1 MCRRVQPRFYSEE
14 DFLFYF
20 FFRVAPP
27 LPSSAAL
34 TSFFLCVGKS
44 CEALHECLTSP
55 LQQMCRR
62 LAPPT
67 PSPLVVARYVC
78 YACVCVRVVH
88 ACAGRRRAVPIQEPV
103 GSSPINGANNRRP
116 FIPEDAHPSARM
128 LMVCDIIAPLCH
140 KALSRVQAL
149 A

>member
-1 MCRRVQPRFYSEE
+1 MPYVSSTTDVPPPR
-14 DFLFYF
+14 
-20 FFRVAPP
+20 PP
-27 LPSSAAL
+27 PFSCSS
-34 TSFFLCVGKS
+34 LCV
-44 CEALHECLTSP
+44 L
-55 LQQMCRR
+55 
-62 LAPPT
+62 
-67 PSPLVVARYVC
+67 
-78 YACVCVRVVH
+78 CVCVCVHVVH